1 MMFIHKK
8 EQWLWWII
16 DNQTIVL
23 FSTDKPQEL
32 LLIVKVVKLKLG
44 LNIKHKALVCAF

>member
-1 MMFIHKK
+1 MFIHKK

-23 FSTDKPQEL
+23 FSADKPQEL

-44 LNIKHKALVCAF
+44 LNIKHKALVCDF